1 VEAARAPARLISH
14 DGRFLP
20 PNPLAAHENSERI
33 LSSPDHALERVD
45 LLERPEQTRA

>member
-1 VEAARAPARLISH
+1 MEAARAPARLISH
-14 DGRFLP
+14 GRFLP
-20 PNPLAAHENSERI
+20 PNPLAAHENSERT